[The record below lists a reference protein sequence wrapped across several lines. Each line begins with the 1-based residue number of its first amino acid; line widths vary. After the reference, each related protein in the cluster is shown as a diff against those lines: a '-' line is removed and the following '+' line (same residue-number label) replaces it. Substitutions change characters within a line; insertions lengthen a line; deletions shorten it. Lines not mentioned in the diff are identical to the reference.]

1 MDGIKMKS
9 NALSKFTPDWRAA
22 AILLA
27 LAGTS
32 NVRAIPIK
40 HRPYHILAGRKD
52 IPLHLVVKA
61 VSDVQ
66 QDGNQWPCEAEE
78 LSKKN
83 SISHKHI
90 SPRAGVF
97 NSRATI
103 SHKETRNVR

>member
-52 IPLHLVVKA
+52 IPLQLVVHQK
-61 VSDVQ
+61 
-66 QDGNQWPCEAEE
+66 NQTEGWYQPPR
-78 LSKKN
+78 
-83 SISHKHI
+83 
-90 SPRAGVF
+90 SPGF
-97 NSRATI
+97 N
-103 SHKETRNVR
+103 EDLGG